1 MKKQPRRS
9 GAVSH
14 FASWF
19 SKLRLLSLLVE
30 PLLVEPWGAG
40 TARRHAMR
48 CLAARRG
55 AGVVSYSATLVGS
68 RLLHCPIGLP
78 GRRGL
83 GRCWTAL
90 LSGSGGGLV
99 HGAPALTALT

>member
-14 FASWF
+14 FANWF
-19 SKLRLLSLLVE
+19 SKLCLLSLLVE

-40 TARRHAMR
+40 TRHTMR

-55 AGVVSYSATLVGS
+55 ARVISYSATLVGS

-83 GRCWTAL
+83 GCGWTAL
-90 LSGSGGGLV
+90 LAGSGGGLV